1 MDISAQIIVTGFHR
15 SGTSM
20 AMQSLKKA
28 GLHIGDSLLGAA
40 PSNPDGH
47 FEDIEAV
54 NLHDAWLNDAGTDWC
69 CTKQPPAIPTADAK
83 HGIQPIIDR
92 LSRSHLQWG
101 MKDPRAALYLNEWFS
116 QLSNPYAVLVYR
128 HFASCA
134 NSLKK
139 RQAGTLLLQPSNEAD
154 RVRFWTNPT
163 VALASW
169 LVHNQAVLQHIKKYP
184 ERCVLISQESQ
195 IAGANLPALVQK
207 KFLVDIE
214 VHSDTGVDKTKTTL
228 DKTIKLDAKTLQQKL
243 EATWHELQSLSISP
257 AKHYPSVVWGSNED
271 NAQDNAKDNAK
282 DNANNKTRVEDVN
295 TALQHLQASWDSLGV
310 SVAR

>member
-54 NLHDAWLNDAGTDWC
+54 RLHDAWLKEAGTDWC
-69 CTKQPPAIPTADAK
+69 CTQNPPPIPAADAK
-83 HGIQPIIDR
+83 QGIHSISNR
-92 LSRSHLQWG
+92 LSQDHTQWG

-134 NSLKK
+134 SSLRK
-139 RQAGTLLLQPSNEAD
+139 RQAGTLFVQPSDQAD
-154 RVRFWTNPT
+154 RVRFWANPN
-163 VALASW
+163 VALESW
-169 LVHNQAVLQHIKKYP
+169 LVHNQAILQHIKTHP
-184 ERCVLISQESQ
+184 ERCVLLSQEAQ
-195 IAGANLPALVQK
+195 IAGVNLPSLVQN
-207 KFLVDIE
+207 KFPVHLH

-228 DKTIKLDAKTLQQKL
+228 NKTIELDAKSLQQEL
-243 EATWHELQSLSISP
+243 EDTWQELQALSQAP
-257 AKHYPSVVWGSNED
+257 AKNYPTVVWETI
-271 NAQDNAKDNAK
+271 
-282 DNANNKTRVEDVN
+282 NKNTSEQDVN
-295 TALQHLQASWDSLGV
+295 AALQQLQASWDKLGV